1 MALGAGPGGSR
12 ASISNLVLKSTRPE
26 AASGRHPPGPRDRPH
41 SSASVQTRGRGP
53 RLRAAPTPLADP
65 SFGGDRLCGP
75 LPPTTVQALQP
86 GYPVACRGGLAAC
99 SKPQIAPLLGQPPLL
114 LGAERRGQCGLW
126 PSRRGSQWGG
136 AERALGCSGH
146 RVPWLLGTSGRGCAS
161 LISGP
166 PAFMSKHGAVRVASP
181 SGEATWVGGDLAGEV
196 VS

>member
-99 SKPQIAPLLGQPPLL
+99 SKPQIAPLLGAATSPPWCRAPRPVRALAQQAGESVGRSREGPGVHWTPSAL
-114 LGAERRGQCGLW
+114 APGHLGPRVCVPNLRAAGIYEHTWGSACGLTLGR
-126 PSRRGSQWGG
+126 SHLGG
-136 AERALGCSGH
+136 R
-146 RVPWLLGTSGRGCAS
+146 
-161 LISGP
+161 
-166 PAFMSKHGAVRVASP
+166 
-181 SGEATWVGGDLAGEV
+181 
-196 VS
+196 